1 MFLGDPNIPVSVF
14 KIDLNMQLYTAAFFT
29 TNLLEDG
36 TDLQSIQELPRHKNS
51 KTMEIYTHV
60 SESHI

>member
-1 MFLGDPNIPVSVF
+1 VF